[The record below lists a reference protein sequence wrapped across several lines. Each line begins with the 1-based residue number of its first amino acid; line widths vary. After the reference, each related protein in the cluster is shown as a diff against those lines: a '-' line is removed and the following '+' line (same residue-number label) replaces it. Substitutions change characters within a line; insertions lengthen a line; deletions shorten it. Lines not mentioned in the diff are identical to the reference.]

1 MANLRVDIVTAERQ
15 VYSGEADVVVAPGV
29 LGQLGLLPS
38 HAPLL
43 ARLEP
48 GGLTIRS
55 GDDELHVAL
64 MGGFVEVLANRIVIL
79 ADAAEQAEETSTSGI
94 ILRLVDSDT
103 VAHRVLISSD
113 RLLWT
118 ENDSIVHYPIDNN
131 VQNLLFE
138 ERDGNMGKILNMTV
152 EVMSDVDTLEYAWEI
167 TLRN

>member
-1 MANLRVDIVTAERQ
+1 VANLRVDIVTAERQ

-79 ADAAEQAEETSTSGI
+79 ADAAEQAEEI
-94 ILRLVDSDT
+94 
-103 VAHRVLISSD
+103 D
-113 RLLWT
+113 R
-118 ENDSIVHYPIDNN
+118 
-131 VQNLLFE
+131 
-138 ERDGNMGKILNMTV
+138 ERAERALKRAQERIAAMGP
-152 EVMSDVDTLEYAWEI
+152 DVDLARAQAA
-167 TLRN
+167 LRRSRTRLNVAGRS